1 MLPPIYDPEAVK
13 PLWQELAAVGVEP
26 LTTPEQ
32 VDEVLGAKTGTTLVI
47 VNSVCGCA
55 AGQARPG
62 VMQALQNSVIPDRS
76 VTVFAG
82 VDRDAVEKAR
92 AHMSGYAPSSPS
104 IGLFKDGKQVFMLQR
119 TDLQRMNEDMVA
131 GALTKAFEDHCAR
144 KGPSVD
150 AETYKQIRPFQGC
163 GSSIPMAGGLMPG
176 RR

>member
-1 MLPPIYDPEAVK
+1 MPLPSIYDPKAVE

-32 VDEVLGAKTGTTLVI
+32 VDEALSAKSGTTLLI

-62 VMQALQNSVIPDRS
+62 AMLALQNALIPDRS

-82 VDRDAVEKAR
+82 VDRDAVERAR
-92 AHMSGYAPSSPS
+92 GYMSGYAPSSPS

-119 TDLQRMNEDMVA
+119 TDLQRMSEPQVA
-131 GALTKAFEDHCAR
+131 EALSKAFDAHCSR
-144 KGPSVD
+144 TGPSID
-150 AETYKQIRPFQGC
+150 AETYKQIRPYEGC
-163 GSSIPMAGGLMPG
+163 GSRIPMMPA
-176 RR
+176 RA

>member
-1 MLPPIYDPEAVK
+1 MPLPPIYDPKAVE

-32 VDEVLGAKTGTTLVI
+32 VDAALSTKTGTTLVI

-62 VMQALQNSVIPDRS
+62 AMLALQNARIPDRL

-82 VDRDAVEKAR
+82 VDRDAVERAR
-92 AHMSGYAPSSPS
+92 SYMSAYPPSSPS

-119 TDLQRMNEDMVA
+119 TDLQRMDEPQVA
-131 GALTKAFEDHCAR
+131 EALSKAFDAHCSKA
-144 KGPSVD
+144 GPSID
-150 AETYKQIRPFQGC
+150 PAKFKEIRPYVGC
-163 GSSIPMAGGLMPG
+163 GSRIPMMPT
-176 RR
+176 RA

>member
-1 MLPPIYDPEAVK
+1 MALPPIYDPKAVE

-32 VDEVLGAKTGTTLVI
+32 VDAALTASSGTTLVI

-62 VMQALQNSVIPDRS
+62 VMLGLQNAIIPDRS

-92 AHMSGYAPSSPS
+92 SYMSAYPPSSPS
-104 IGLFKDGKQVFMLQR
+104 IGLFKDGRQVFMLQR
-119 TDLQRMNEDMVA
+119 TDLQRMNEPQVA
-131 GALTKAFEDHCAR
+131 EALRQAFDAHCSN
-144 KGPSVD
+144 KGPSVSP
-150 AETYKQIRPFQGC
+150 EVYQQIRPYEGC
-163 GSSIPMAGGLMPG
+163 GSKIPMMTSRG
-176 RR
+176 